1 MPEFTSMLQKEI
13 GSNSA
18 LVQILYKGTPTRFA
32 NAVMLKTFDSFGLE
46 ITEVTDEGVT
56 LRFIEKEQGPGPE
69 ARRNPAPMPEE
80 KKETP

>member
-18 LVQILYKGTPTRFA
+18 LVQILYKGTPSRFA

-46 ITEVTDEGVT
+46 IMDVSDDLVTI
-56 LRFIEKEQGPGPE
+56 RFIEK
-69 ARRNPAPMPEE
+69 
-80 KKETP
+80 

>member
-32 NAVMLKTFDSFGLE
+32 DALMLKTFDSFGLE
-46 ITEVTDEGVT
+46 ITEVADDLVT
-56 LRFIEKEQGPGPE
+56 LRFIEKEQAPE
-69 ARRNPAPMPEE
+69 THQGSTPMPEE